1 MRDEIE
7 VFFTDLLVWGTVLLI
22 VSGLA
27 YLCGLD
33 KAEPVFFWS
42 GIGVL
47 LSAVV
52 IIANAARGGGERSYP
67 LRRHLYAP
75 PKRGFFFA
83 RLTQPPH

>member
-33 KAEPVFFWS
+33 QAEPVFFWS

-47 LSAVV
+47 LSAIVV
-52 IIANAARGGGERSYP
+52 IANAARGGGER
-67 LRRHLYAP
+67 
-75 PKRGFFFA
+75 
-83 RLTQPPH
+83 